1 MKAFIR
7 AVVIVLGLGFAL
19 PSHATFHLWRTDQI
33 YSNADGT
40 VQYIVVVALSSS
52 QEFVSGHTIAVSQ
65 GGVTHTFTFP
75 RDLPSDSAMGTGC
88 GGVYGCTGSTFKSAL
103 IATQGFAN
111 LNLVTPDFIIPD
123 GFLFV
128 NGGGSINWGGGFDIF
143 NYTSIPL
150 DGTNALFRA
159 GNVAFNAPQNF
170 AGQTGSIQA
179 STTPFNVQ
187 GLWWRSPAGSE
198 SGWGV
203 NITHQANTLFATWFT
218 YDTDGSGMWLVLANG
233 AQSTS
238 NPNSYSG
245 DLFRTTGPAF
255 SAATFDPNQVHAT
268 KVGTASFTFTD
279 KNTGA
284 FAYTVNGTSQS
295 KPIVREVFGSAVP
308 TCVESGTPS
317 TSNYQ
322 DLWWRSP
329 AGSESGWGINIT
341 QQGAVIFA
349 TWFTYD
355 TTGKGL
361 WIVMSQGIQ
370 GTGSAANSWTGDLFT
385 TTGPAFSS
393 ATFDPNAVHATK
405 VGTGTFTFSD
415 ASSGTF
421 SYTVN
426 GTAGS
431 KPIIRESF
439 ATPGSVC
446 K

>member
-1 MKAFIR
+1 MKSLIR
-7 AVVIVLGLGFAL
+7 AVAIVLGLAFAL

-40 VQYIVVVALSSS
+40 VQYIVVVALSNS
-52 QEFVSGHTIAVSQ
+52 QEFVSGHTIAVTQ
-65 GGVTHTFTFP
+65 NGVTHTYTFP
-75 RDLPSDSAMGTGC
+75 RDLPSDTAIGTGC
-88 GGVYGCTGSTFKSAL
+88 GGVYGCTGSMFKSAL
-103 IATQGFAN
+103 LATQGFAN
-111 LNLVTPDFIIPD
+111 LNVVKPDFIIPD

-128 NGGGSINWGGGFDIF
+128 NGGSINWGGGYDIF
-143 NYTSIPL
+143 NYASIPT
-150 DGTNALFRA
+150 DGTSALFRA

-170 AGQTGSIQA
+170 AGETGSIQA
-179 STTPFNVQ
+179 STAPFNVQ

-245 DLFRTTGPAF
+245 DLFRT
-255 SAATFDPNQVHAT
+255 SAPGTSFISFDPTKVAAT
-268 KVGTASFTFTD
+268 KVGSATFTFTD
-279 KNTGA
+279 ANTGT
-284 FAYTVNGTSQS
+284 FAYTVNGTTQS
-295 KPIVREVFGSAVP
+295 KPIMREVFGSPVP
-308 TCVESGTPS
+308 TCAESGAPS

-322 DLWWRSP
+322 DLWWHAP
-329 AGSESGWGINIT
+329 ANSESGWGINIT
-341 QQGAVIFA
+341 QQGSVIFA

-361 WIVMSQGIQ
+361 WIVMAQGVQ
-370 GTGSAANSWTGDLFT
+370 GTGSASNSWTGDLFT
-385 TTGPAFSS
+385 TAAAGSS
-393 ATFDPNAVHATK
+393 FAAFDPTKVAATK

-415 ASSGTF
+415 ASNGTF

-426 GTAGS
+426 GTTGS
-431 KPIIRESF
+431 KAIMRESF
-439 ATPGSVC
+439 ATPASVC

>member
-1 MKAFIR
+1 MKTLFRILAVAF
-7 AVVIVLGLGFAL
+7 GLAL
-19 PSHATFHLWRTDQI
+19 SGPGNATFHLWRTDQI

-40 VQYIVVVALSSS
+40 VQYIVMVALSGG
-52 QEFVSGHTIAVSQ
+52 QEFVSGHTIQVTQ
-65 GGVTHTFTFP
+65 GGVTHTYTFT
-75 RDLPSDSAMGTGC
+75 RDLPSDTATGTGC
-88 GGVYGCTGSTFKSAL
+88 GGVYGCTGATYKNLL
-103 IATQGFAN
+103 IATQAFAN
-111 LNLVTPDFIIPD
+111 LNVVQPDFIVPD

-143 NYTSIPL
+143 NYTTIPM
-150 DGTNALFRA
+150 DGTSALFRA

-179 STTPFNVQ
+179 SSAPFNVQ

-245 DLFRTTGPAF
+245 DLFRTTGPSF
-255 SAATFDPNQVHAT
+255 DVATWDSTKVVAT

-279 KNTGA
+279 RNTGT
-284 FAYTVNGTSQS
+284 FAYTVNGVTQS
-295 KPIVREVFGSAVP
+295 KPILREVFGSPVP
-308 TCVESGTPS
+308 TCAESGAPS

-322 DLWWRSP
+322 DLWWHSP
-329 AGSESGWGINIT
+329 ANSESGWGINIT
-341 QQGAVIFA
+341 QQGSVIFA

-355 TTGKGL
+355 STGKGQ
-361 WIVMSQGIQ
+361 WIVMAQGVQ
-370 GTGSAANSWTGDLFT
+370 GTGSASNSWSGSLFK
-385 TTGPAFSS
+385 TTGPAFSA
-393 ATFDPNAVHATK
+393 ATFDPNMVAATQ
-405 VGTGTFTFSD
+405 VGTGTFTFTD
-415 ASSGTF
+415 ASNGTF
-421 SYTVN
+421 AYTVN

-431 KPIIRESF
+431 KAITRESF
-439 ATPGSVC
+439 ATPASVC
-446 K
+446 N